1 MAAEK
6 QIKEVLKLSDC
17 VNDKC
22 PWSNKQVPSNS
33 LTIYKNNVVGFCCP
47 ECRDDFDKLVN
58 QNKFDDNKYIQAID
72 LFNQKINDKNNDK
85 DKEKLENKEI
95 LNKI

>member
-6 QIKEVLKLSDC
+6 QIKEALKLSDC

-22 PWSNKQVPSNS
+22 PWSKKVVPENS

-47 ECRDDFDKLVN
+47 GCRDDFDKLVEEK
-58 QNKFDDNKYIQAID
+58 KFEDKQYIKATN
-72 LFNQKINDKNNDK
+72 LFDQKINDKDQP
-85 DKEKLENKEI
+85 KLEKKEI
-95 LNKI
+95 LNKL